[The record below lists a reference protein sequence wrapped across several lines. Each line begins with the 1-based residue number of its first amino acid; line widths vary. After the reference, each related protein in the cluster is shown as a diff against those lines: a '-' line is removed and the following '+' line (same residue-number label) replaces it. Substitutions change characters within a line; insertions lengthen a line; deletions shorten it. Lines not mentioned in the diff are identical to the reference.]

1 MGELSD
7 TSDRLRHSMLAQW
20 SDEDQAY
27 LVTLPEWA
35 DRVLDPVTHGETY
48 EEAIRN
54 GHEALEAL
62 IASARQHQEPMP
74 EPRVFVGV

>member
-1 MGELSD
+1 
-7 TSDRLRHSMLAQW
+7 MLVQW

-35 DRVLDPVTHGETY
+35 DHVLRPVTHGETY

-54 GHEALEAL
+54 GHEAQALEAL
-62 IASARQHQEPMP
+62 IASAHKHQEPLP
-74 EPRVFVGV
+74 EPRVFLSV

>member
-1 MGELSD
+1 
-7 TSDRLRHSMLAQW
+7 MLVQW

-35 DRVLDPVTHGETY
+35 DHVLRPVTHGETY

-54 GHEALEAL
+54 GHEAHEAL
-62 IASARQHQEPMP
+62 IASAHKHQEPLP
-74 EPRVFVGV
+74 EPRVFLSV